1 MENIKTVDEILN
13 VLDTIGTDFPENVYL
28 KLTFSDIESEEDV
41 RKLAKQ
47 EKISLF
53 EPCAGL
59 PFLWT
64 QWEIS
69 KELSVTIRC
78 KKVNYVLG

>member
-47 EKISLF
+47 EKTSLF
-53 EPCAGL
+53 EPCPSL
-59 PFLWT
+59 PYLWT

-69 KELSVTIRC
+69 KGLSVTIRC